1 MKNLIITS
9 QTRDEIVAF
18 LGSLTAPEQV
28 KFAFK
33 GIIATLNDLKDETKV
48 EEKTDDNNQEPQV

>member
-18 LGSLTAPEQV
+18 LSSLQAPENL

-48 EEKTDDNNQEPQV
+48 EEKTDDNNQEPKV